1 MIRLHEHPESGN
13 SHKVRLL
20 LSFLGL
26 RYESVRV
33 DLLTGEQLGEAFR
46 SLNPRGE
53 VPVLEDDGVVL
64 RDSMAILVYLARR
77 YDATQRWLP
86 PDPAAE
92 AAVME
97 WLAFAAG
104 WIQYGVFSARAIVA
118 FGIGGNGLPHETS
131 VDPREGQ
138 LRGQRSL
145 EILEAHL
152 GSRDWLAAEHETVA
166 DVACFPYIA
175 LAPMGNVSLEPF
187 AGVRRW
193 IERFRGLSGF
203 VDMPGL
209 TDPGYRSS

>member
-1 MIRLHEHPESGN
+1 MIRLYEHPESGN

-26 RYESVRV
+26 RYESVGV
-33 DLLTGEQLGEAFR
+33 DLLGGEQLGEDFR

-53 VPVLEDDGVVL
+53 VPVLEEDGVVL
-64 RDSMAILVYLARR
+64 CDSMAILVYLARR
-77 YDATQRWLP
+77 HDAAQYWLP
-86 PDPAAE
+86 ADPAAE

-104 WIQYGVFSARAIVA
+104 WIQYGVFTARAIVA
-118 FGIGGNGLPHETS
+118 FGIGGNGLPPETP

-138 LRGQRSL
+138 LRGERSL
-145 EILEAHL
+145 EILEAQL
-152 GSRDWLAAEHETVA
+152 DRRDWLASEHETLA

-187 AGVRRW
+187 AAVRRW
-193 IERFRGLSGF
+193 IERFRGLPGF
-203 VDMPGL
+203 IEMPGL
-209 TDPGYRSS
+209 TDPGYRSR